1 MSRYQSIRLRFKDL
15 DYIAVC
21 KITDPRR
28 APHVGADHPR
38 FMDPGSRGGLKV
50 QNVFWQGIDVTECL
64 SAPTLRKIEAA
75 ARKAIGMGEPAPQP
89 QGRLL

>member
-1 MSRYQSIRLRFKDL
+1 MTRYQSIRLRFEDL

-21 KITDPRR
+21 LITEAHQ

-38 FMDPGSRGGLKV
+38 YMEPGSPGALKV
-50 QNVFWQGIDVTECL
+50 QNVLWQGIDLTESM
-64 SAPTLRKIEAA
+64 SAPTRRKVEAA
-75 ARKAIGMGEPAPQP
+75 ARKAIGMPEPVPQP